1 MTSILTKRVL
11 GLWLLVLL
19 PALSYAEAP
28 SGHYENHFGQPGT
41 DIWDLTG
48 TYSLTDE
55 DWSLHY
61 VIVQDDK
68 GKISGQGAESFTYY
82 GDDVEW
88 YATVSGSVKSI
99 GNVTRAELKG
109 KLVGTVTDGYEA
121 WNIKGKMKGT
131 YNIDK
136 FNGFIIGNTNFNI
149 CAKGEGCRSFN
160 NVLQLDI
167 PGEADGSWDLVL
179 DIQNVDGKKL
189 TGTAEAILYNGRKV
203 PFALTGKYNANTDL
217 TKLKLKGSGGK
228 FAIQAHAI
236 APELVFQTIKGK
248 MLGQTVNVP

>member
-1 MTSILTKRVL
+1 MITTFIKRAFGV
-11 GLWLLVLL
+11 WLLVLL

-55 DWSLHY
+55 DWSLY
-61 VIVQDDK
+61 YSIVQDDK

-82 GDDVEW
+82 GSEVEW

-131 YNIDK
+131 YDIDK
-136 FNGFIIGNTNFNI
+136 FNGLIIGNTNFNI

-167 PGEADGSWDLVL
+167 PGNADGSWNLVM
-179 DIQNVDGKKL
+179 DIQSADGKKL
-189 TGTAEAILYNGRKV
+189 TGTASAILSNGRTE
-203 PFALTGKYNANTDL
+203 PLALKGKYNAQTDL

-228 FAIQAHAI
+228 FTIQAQVI
-236 APELVFQTIKGK
+236 ANQLVFQSIKGK
-248 MLGQTVNVP
+248 LLGQTVNQ